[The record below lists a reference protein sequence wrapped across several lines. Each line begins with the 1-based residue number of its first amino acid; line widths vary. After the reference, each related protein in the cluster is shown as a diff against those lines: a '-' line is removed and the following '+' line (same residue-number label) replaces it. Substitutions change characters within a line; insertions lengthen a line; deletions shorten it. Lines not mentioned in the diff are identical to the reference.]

1 MEEAGMSEKVHE
13 RALPLRAESGRRF
26 DLVRVYADEQ
36 RDGTWQGWIEFDSA
50 EGRSV
55 ATERET
61 TQSTRAAVA
70 YWAEGLE
77 PVFLEG
83 ALNRALRR

>member
-1 MEEAGMSEKVHE
+1 MSEKVHE
-13 RALPLRAESGRRF
+13 RALPLVSESGRRF

-55 ATERET
+55 RTERET
-61 TQSTRAAVA
+61 TQSNRAGVA

-77 PVFLEG
+77 PIYLEG